1 MRAMHHSIT
10 FDDLPAGTVVTE
22 QYPGVRFSSPGVAN
36 VVIANADQI
45 VVGGPEPNALGGPAP
60 NLDDLYI
67 DFDPPVINLK
77 FLVNGAGPSGV
88 IARVRVLCGGVQSI
102 TDIIANGSSFST
114 VDLSEFKVI
123 NRIEIFDITDVNG
136 IGFDDF
142 QFDDVARIEGTVSDA
157 DGN

>member
-1 MRAMHHSIT
+1 MHHSIT

-36 VVIANADQI
+36 VLIANADQI
-45 VVGGPEPNALGGPAP
+45 VVGGSEPNALGGPAP

-88 IARVRVLCGGVQSI
+88 IARVRVLCGGVLRLRTSLQMAAVFLPSTSVSSKLSI
-102 TDIIANGSSFST
+102 VSKSSTSPT
-114 VDLSEFKVI
+114 
-123 NRIEIFDITDVNG
+123 
-136 IGFDDF
+136 
-142 QFDDVARIEGTVSDA
+142 
-157 DGN
+157 